1 MDENVGPSV
10 ADWLTKQHHDVSS
23 IYEDYRGES
32 DTFVL
37 DKAQFEER
45 ILITNDKDFG
55 EMVFRH
61 KRPHSGVILLRLAN
75 EQPMKTIA
83 ALRGLL
89 ERYSDQ
95 LAENFV
101 VVTETA
107 VRIVRERKE

>member
-1 MDENVGPSV
+1 MDENVGSSV
-10 ADWLTKQHHDVSS
+10 ADWLKKQRHNVSS
-23 IYEDYRGES
+23 VYEVCRGES

-37 DKAQFEER
+37 DKALVEER
-45 ILITNDKDFG
+45 ILLTNDKDFG

-75 EQPMKTIA
+75 EQPLKTIA
-83 ALRGLL
+83 AMRGLL

-95 LAENFV
+95 LAENYI